1 MRRNK
6 ATLSNLHAPSDP
18 NQHKE
23 THRCGGIWLRNQ
35 LFFMKNVLYLETQCW
50 LALHVHL
57 VRMLFLY
64 VASKITDS

>member
-35 LFFMKNVLYLETQCW
+35 LLYLETQCW
-50 LALHVHL
+50 LAWHVHL